1 MNRISRAKIP
11 ALVLSLVVTLPLHA
25 QRELATDRPDATES
39 PYTVERGRVQL
50 EMSAAQ
56 YTRDRHNVEKSSGQT
71 SIWNLAPLNVRV
83 GLTADTE
90 LQVVADGYLDVE
102 VKDRATGEN
111 RRTRGVGDLTLRVK
125 KNLWGNDDG
134 DTAFGVMP
142 FIKLPT
148 ASDDLGNDSVEGG
161 VIFPFAASLAGGWG
175 FGAMTEL
182 DVVRNERD
190 DGYAL
195 AWVNTAT
202 LGRDITERL
211 GGFVELAAEV
221 GEGKPA
227 LTFNCGAT
235 YGVNE
240 NLQLDAGV
248 SVGLTRA
255 ADDLAFFAGFA
266 QRF

>member
-1 MNRISRAKIP
+1 MNKLSTKP
-11 ALVLSLVVTLPLHA
+11 LVIAAAFVVTAPLHA
-25 QRELATDRPDATES
+25 QRELSTDRPDATES
-39 PYTVERGRVQL
+39 PHTVAQGRVQL

-56 YTRDRHNVEKSSGQT
+56 YTRDRHNVEKSTEQVT
-71 SIWNLAPLNVRV
+71 LWNVAPLNVRV
-83 GLTADTE
+83 GLTQDTE
-90 LQVVADGYLDVE
+90 LQIVADGYLE
-102 VKDRATGEN
+102 LEKEDRATGE
-111 RRTRGVGDLTLRVK
+111 RQRTRGVGDLTLRAK
-125 KNLWGNDDG
+125 KNLWGNDAG

-161 VIFPFAASLAGGWG
+161 VIFPFAASLAGGWS

-190 DGYAL
+190 DGYTL

-202 LGRDITERL
+202 IGRAVTERL
-211 GGFVELAAEV
+211 GGFVELAAET

-227 LTFNCGAT
+227 LGFNCGVT
-235 YGVNE
+235 YGVNDD
-240 NLQLDAGV
+240 LQLDAGV

-255 ADDLAFFAGFA
+255 ADDLAFFVGFA